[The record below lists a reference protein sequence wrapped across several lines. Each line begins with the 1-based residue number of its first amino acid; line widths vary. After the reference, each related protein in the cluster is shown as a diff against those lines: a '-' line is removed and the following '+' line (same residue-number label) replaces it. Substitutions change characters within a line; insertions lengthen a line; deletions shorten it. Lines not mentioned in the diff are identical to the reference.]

1 MDDHRFCNRAWQSVL
16 TKTGVEYR
24 HPYTCRHTMISHALA
39 KGLPPMTIAEMVGHD
54 PEVLFKHYA
63 ADIHGGLQLPDLM

>member
-1 MDDHRFCNRAWQSVL
+1 
-16 TKTGVEYR
+16 
-24 HPYTCRHTMISHALA
+24 MISHALA

-63 ADIHGGLQLPDLM
+63 ANIHGGLQLPGLM